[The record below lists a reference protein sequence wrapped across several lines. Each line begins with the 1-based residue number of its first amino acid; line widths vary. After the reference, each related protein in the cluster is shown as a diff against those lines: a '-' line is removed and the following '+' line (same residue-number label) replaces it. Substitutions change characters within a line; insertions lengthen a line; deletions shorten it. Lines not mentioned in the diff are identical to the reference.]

1 MSARKLNFAS
11 AATPFAQQAK
21 IPPSDLLPLVPPGA
35 KIAED
40 STVKPFQLGKIPGRY
55 THGEWW
61 GLGGHWPTVG
71 LSQAD
76 QIKAQNWPT
85 ENVGLRAADFP
96 AIDCDVQSEEAYQ
109 LVDAVV
115 SRTLGFAPVR
125 KRANAPRALY
135 VFRRSGEDAVRKMR
149 ITFNDGVQ
157 DHAVELLGAGQQYV
171 ISGTHPTGV
180 LYNWMEGRELV
191 SVGADGLTPHDATA
205 FARFMD
211 ALRQEI
217 EARGWIV
224 KTATQARSVNGS
236 VEYDVTKMDAVIEPE
251 LVLAALNA
259 IPNDETHVPLREQVV
274 AITASFKAA
283 LGRDAESHRAQFMEW
298 AYKHG
303 WPEPGYIEAIWDS
316 LTSVRTAPE
325 HLFQF
330 ARKFGFIGDA
340 LADFG
345 EPVLVSGATPE
356 PETEADILKDVASKL
371 VYWTSACV
379 FIHLQTGEEL
389 THQALNSYHG
399 LGTKI
404 AAAGTSGTKSAA
416 NKLINSGLVPQ
427 VRGKTYLPAQPTLTT
442 WNNGFVSGLFYNRW
456 TAGVHWSLPEQV
468 TDEDVA
474 PWLDHIGF
482 LFPNDKE
489 RAALLDFLAHVVQ
502 RRGVKVRWAPLIIS
516 KQGLGKG
523 VMMKPIS
530 AYLGSNFKD
539 LEPAELGRQFNAH
552 WEHELVVVEEMQRLD
567 RIDAYEKLKAIITG
581 TASNLLTIERK
592 FQEPYAIPNVVNVM
606 FFSNHLDAVTMA
618 RDDRRFLV
626 LIIPHE
632 KNEPGY
638 YTKIVNWYDREDGK
652 QKVVQWLKQR
662 DISAFDPNAE
672 PMMTAAKQEVIDTAQ
687 PFYNDELREQMT
699 TDGVFGKYNI
709 LTPGDVVAEA
719 QSNHNLPIHF
729 RQNMTSKAKA
739 FRALEAAGWHNSTKQ
754 VRLDGQIVRFWV
766 RDRKLLDLDP
776 VALRD
781 MYKAERI

>member
-11 AATPFAQQAK
+11 AANPFAQQAK
-21 IPPSDLLPLVPPGA
+21 IPSSDLLPLVPPGA
-35 KIAED
+35 KVAED
-40 STVKPFQLGKIPGRY
+40 STVKPFQLGKIPGRFAGGQWY
-55 THGEWW
+55 

-71 LSQAD
+71 LSAAD

-109 LVDAVV
+109 LVDAVLT
-115 SRTLGFAPVR
+115 RTLGFAPVR

-135 VFRRSGEDAVRKMR
+135 VFKRSGDDAVRKLR
-149 ITFNDGVQ
+149 LVFSDGVQ

-171 ISGTHPTGV
+171 ISGTHPSGV

-191 SVGADGLTPHDATA
+191 QVGVDGLTPHDATA

-217 EARGWIV
+217 EARGWII
-224 KTATQARSVNGS
+224 KAQTQARSVNGS

-259 IPNDETHVPLREQVV
+259 IPNTAENVPLREQFLSLV
-274 AITASFKAA
+274 ASFKAA
-283 LGRDAESHRAQFMEW
+283 LGRDAEQHKPAFYDWATRYGWAEQEW
-298 AYKHG
+298 IDG
-303 WPEPGYIEAIWDS
+303 IWDS
-316 LTSVRTAPE
+316 LTSVRTGPE
-325 HLFQF
+325 FLFQF
-330 ARKFGFIGDA
+330 ARRFGFIGDA

-345 EPVLVSGATPE
+345 EPVLVSDTTPE
-356 PETEADILKDVASKL
+356 PETEADVLKDVASKL
-371 VYWTSACV
+371 VYWTSTCV

-389 THQALNSYHG
+389 SHQALNSYHG

-442 WNNGFVSGLFYNRW
+442 WNNGTVSGLFYNRW
-456 TAGVHWSLPEQV
+456 TAGTHWSLPEQV

-474 PWLDHIGF
+474 PWLDHITF
-482 LFPNDKE
+482 LFPEPME
-489 RAALLDFLAHVVQ
+489 RGELLNFMGHVVQ

-530 AYLGSNFKD
+530 AYLGANFKD
-539 LEPAELGRQFNAH
+539 LEPAELARQFNGH
-552 WEHELVVVEEMQRLD
+552 WEHELIVVEEMQRLD

-606 FFSNHLDAVTMA
+606 FFSNHLDAVNMA

-626 LIIPHE
+626 LTIPHE
-632 KNEPGY
+632 KQEAGY

-652 QKVVQWLKQR
+652 QKVIQWLKQR
-662 DISAFDPNAE
+662 DISEFDPNAE
-672 PMMTAAKQEVIDTAQ
+672 PVMTDAKREVIDVAM
-687 PFYNDELREQMT
+687 PYYNDELRVQMQK
-699 TDGVFGKYNI
+699 DGVFGKYNI
-709 LTPGDVVAEA
+709 LTPGDVVAIA
-719 QSNHNLPIHF
+719 QSDLNLPAHF
-729 RQNMTSKAKA
+729 RNHMTTKAKA
-739 FRALEAAGWHNSTKQ
+739 FRALEAAGWHNVTKQ
-754 VRLDGQIVRFWV
+754 VRLNGEIVRFWV
-766 RDRKLLDLDP
+766 RDRELMNIDP
-776 VALRD
+776 VTLRD
-781 MYKAERI
+781 MYHAERV